1 MSSRPA
7 RSHWKKPY
15 NTSLKSAHSP
25 VVAFVLAEPK
35 QASPLHSATTK
46 LPSILR
52 IPMKP
57 GVNEAVVDTVEQ
69 PPVSEESAQSE
80 SVCQGLS
87 PGRSDVDVAAET
99 AAGTSD
105 VQGSDAEGISA
116 PAQDADPS
124 VAAAPPP
131 LQSGASDRTISNK
144 RSWFSPFTWLQ
155 GQESE
160 AKLEQAPEASSALPV
175 CIDPSELPPT
185 LGSTVSS
192 TSQEPSPSN
201 ATTTPHGG
209 DSHSKEPA
217 PQLEDKSLSQPKPDL
232 GNSSADV
239 SKLPPNKAQTIPLT
253 TLQPAGVSG
262 STASLNSGRFTLG
275 ISLLSR
281 SKPPLDIATGA
292 SHSENVQDVPKN
304 HGETPAQETHRT
316 GKSRKADSFIC
327 LSIRSC
333 RNPY

>member
-1 MSSRPA
+1 MSSRPV

-52 IPMKP
+52 NASPPKEPFEAIPMKP

-87 PGRSDVDVAAET
+87 PDVDVAAET
-99 AAGTSD
+99 ADGTSD

-131 LQSGASDRTISNK
+131 FPSSATDRTISNK
-144 RSWFSPFTWLQ
+144 RSWFSGFTWLQ

-160 AKLEQAPEASSALPV
+160 AKPEQAPEASSALPV
-175 CIDPSELPPT
+175 CADSSELPPT
-185 LGSTVSS
+185 LGSTVPS
-192 TSQEPSPSN
+192 TSQEASPSRV
-201 ATTTPHGG
+201 TTTPHGG
-209 DSHSKEPA
+209 DSHPKEPA

-232 GNSSADV
+232 A
-239 SKLPPNKAQTIPLT
+239 
-253 TLQPAGVSG
+253 
-262 STASLNSGRFTLG
+262 SGRFWLNCLVEFRQVYARHISVKQIQASSRYSHWG
-275 ISLLSR
+275 ITFR
-281 SKPPLDIATGA
+281 ECTGRA
-292 SHSENVQDVPKN
+292 EEPW
-304 HGETPAQETHRT
+304 
-316 GKSRKADSFIC
+316 
-327 LSIRSC
+327 
-333 RNPY
+333 RNSSPGNS